1 MNIIIP
7 VNQNKQDEA
16 SITLLDD
23 LKHWAYIE
31 MAEGEMRKCEFFEKR
46 DGIQEYVECL
56 VVKNNKE
63 DVEPFL
69 DENIMVLVAP
79 EQNSIAEIVSAY
91 MFRELHDIHE

>member
-16 SITLLDD
+16 NITLLDE
-23 LKHWAYIE
+23 LNHWAYIE
-31 MAEGEMRKCEFFEKR
+31 MAEGEISKCEFFDKR
-46 DGIQEYVECL
+46 DDIQEYVECV

-63 DVEPFL
+63 FVEPFL